1 MLGLALIIFI
11 FSLFL
16 TKFLGKELVPQE
28 DQSLFIVRLEAPMDY
43 SVQKCDEIFHKAEEA
58 VGGIPEV
65 SSLFY
70 SMGGGKSAQINRGFM
85 FVNLKPKADR
95 KRSQQ
100 QIMVDVR
107 KKIQLVPG
115 LKGTAE
121 YVSLIGGGVRN
132 VPIQYSIR
140 GADLNA
146 LKGYS
151 KEIMAELSKLPGI
164 VDIDSSLESGKPELK
179 VEIDRDKAA
188 DLGVSISAIAEA
200 VNILIS
206 GELDITKYKEL
217 AKGRR
222 YDVRVRLNPADRMNP
237 DDLGRLY
244 VKSKDGRLI
253 ELSNLIT
260 IREGG
265 GPNVINRV
273 DRQRAIT
280 LFANLEVKPLGQA
293 MSELNAISSRILP
306 ADYIPKYKGAA
317 DTMGE
322 SFKYL
327 TFALI
332 LITGDLIKMIWGVQN
347 RRIVLPIEPVAVFD
361 SFINPYLFVI
371 IVMGALVAAFLWWFL
386 ARARTGKIVRA
397 AVYSRDMVSALG
409 IPIPAIYAMV
419 FGLGVGIAGLSAG
432 IFLPIIPISLG
443 LDMDLIIQCF
453 AVVVI
458 GGFGSIAGTFV
469 ASLLVGM
476 VYSFSILVWPDG
488 ALAVIFVILVAVLIW
503 RPWGLFGTE
512 IRS

>member
-1 MLGLALIIFI
+1 VLGLALIIFI

-332 LITGDLIKMIWGVQN
+332 LGVIMAYMILASQFESFIHPVTVLLSMPLSFIGAFGALLITGN
-347 RRIVLPIEPVAVFD
+347 TRE
-361 SFINPYLFVI
+361 
-371 IVMGALVAAFLWWFL
+371 
-386 ARARTGKIVRA
+386 
-397 AVYSRDMVSALG
+397 YS
-409 IPIPAIYAMV
+409 
-419 FGLGVGIAGLSAG
+419 
-432 IFLPIIPISLG
+432 
-443 LDMDLIIQCF
+443 
-453 AVVVI
+453 
-458 GGFGSIAGTFV
+458 
-469 ASLLVGM
+469 AS
-476 VYSFSILVWPDG
+476 
-488 ALAVIFVILVAVLIW
+488 
-503 RPWGLFGTE
+503 
-512 IRS
+512 